1 MAPNPIRWWRRSRE
15 PAPPAGRLGRSARPN
30 SPACRPCALG
40 DLETLA
46 DALLDVQGRGKA
58 RIGPHLHQMR
68 AERLQEI
75 EARATLCW

>member
-1 MAPNPIRWWRRSRE
+1 
-15 PAPPAGRLGRSARPN
+15 
-30 SPACRPCALG
+30 LG